1 MPTHVHKR
9 VPKSPACGRRGPPR
23 PSRAL
28 LGPRAQRSHPHLG
41 LGLRSLPLRGT
52 RASLPRPRASPSLA
66 PPLAAPCPAH
76 GPHPI
81 PTSLRPSL
89 LPASPTAPGPR
100 PPGLALSPAKPGARR
115 APPRLLLSRGS
126 LDAGSAW
133 SARQRRGGAV
143 WRLWRAAG
151 RGRGEVAGA
160 VLVTGGDSCRAVPM
174 LRFPTCFP
182 SFRVVGEKQLPQEI
196 IFLVWSPKRDLI
208 ALANTAGEVLLH
220 RLASFHRVWSFPPNE
235 NTGKEVTCLAWRPDG
250 KLLAFALADTKKI
263 VLCDVE
269 KPESLHSFSVE
280 APVSCMHWMEV
291 TVESSVLTSFYN
303 AEDESNLLL
312 PKLPTLPKKL
322 NILVLGGSSGFIEL
336 YAYGMFKIA
345 RVTGIAGTCLALC
358 LSSDLK
364 SLSVV
369 TEVST
374 SGASE
379 VSYFQLETNLLYS
392 FLPEVTRMARKFTH
406 ISALLQYINLSLT
419 CMCEAWEE
427 ILMQMDSRLTKFV
440 QEKNTTTS
448 VQDEFM
454 HLLLWG
460 KASAE
465 LQTLLM
471 NQLTVKGLKKLG
483 QSIESSYSSIQKLV
497 ISHLQS
503 GSESLLYHLSE
514 LKGMASWKQKY
525 EPLGLDAAGIEDA
538 ITAVGSFI
546 LKANELLQV
555 IDSSMKNFKAF
566 FRWLYVAMLRM
577 TEDHVL
583 PELNKMTQK
592 DITFV
597 AEFLT
602 EHFNEAPDLYNR
614 KGKYFNVERVGQYL
628 KDEDDDLVSPPNTE
642 GNQWYDFL
650 QNSSYLKESPL
661 LFPYYPRKSLHFV
674 KRRMENIIDQCLQ
687 KPADVI
693 GKSMNQAICIPLYR
707 DTRSEDS
714 TRRLF
719 KFPFLWNNKT
729 SNLHYLLFTILEDS
743 LYKMCILRRHTDIS
757 QSVSNG
763 LIAIKFGSFTYAT
776 TEKVRRSIYSC
787 LDAQFYDDETVTVVL
802 KDTVGREGRDR
813 LLVQLPLSLVYN
825 SEDSAEYQFTGTYST
840 RLDEQCSAIPTR
852 TMHFEK
858 HWRLLESMKAQY
870 VAGNGFR
877 KVSCV
882 LSSNLRHVRVF
893 EMDIDDEW
901 ELDESSDEEE
911 EAGNKPVKIKEE
923 VLSESETEN
932 QQAGAAAFAPEIVIK
947 VEKLDPE
954 LDS

>member
-1 MPTHVHKR
+1 
-9 VPKSPACGRRGPPR
+9 
-23 PSRAL
+23 
-28 LGPRAQRSHPHLG
+28 
-41 LGLRSLPLRGT
+41 
-52 RASLPRPRASPSLA
+52 
-66 PPLAAPCPAH
+66 
-76 GPHPI
+76 
-81 PTSLRPSL
+81 
-89 LPASPTAPGPR
+89 
-100 PPGLALSPAKPGARR
+100 
-115 APPRLLLSRGS
+115 
-126 LDAGSAW
+126 
-133 SARQRRGGAV
+133 
-143 WRLWRAAG
+143 
-151 RGRGEVAGA
+151 
-160 VLVTGGDSCRAVPM
+160 M

-291 TVESSVLTSFYN
+291 TAESSVLTSFYN

-312 PKLPTLPKKL
+312 PKLPTLPKNYSNTSKIFSEENSDEIIKLLGDVRL

-345 RVTGIAGTCLALC
+345 RVTGIVGTCLALC

-369 TEVST
+369 TEVSAG
-374 SGASE
+374 GASE

-440 QEKNTTTS
+440 QEKSTTTS

-460 KASAE
+460 KA
-465 LQTLLM
+465 
-471 NQLTVKGLKKLG
+471 
-483 QSIESSYSSIQKLV
+483 
-497 ISHLQS
+497 S

-614 KGKYFNVERVGQYL
+614 KGKYFNVEKVGQYL

-650 QNSSYLKESPL
+650 QNSNHLKESPL

-674 KRRMENIIDQCLQ
+674 KRRMENIIDLCLQ

-707 DTRSEDS
+707 DARSEDC

-757 QSVSNG
+757 QSVTNG
-763 LIAIKFGSFTYAT
+763 LIAVKFGSFTYAT
-776 TEKVRRSIYSC
+776 TEKVRRSTYSC

-813 LLVQLPLSLVYN
+813 LLVQLPLSSVYN
-825 SEDSAEYQFTGTYST
+825 SEDSAEYQFTGDYST
-840 RLDEQCSAIPTR
+840 RLDEQRSAIPTR

-911 EAGNKPVKIKEE
+911 EASNKPVKIKEE
-923 VLSESETEN
+923 VLSESEAEN
-932 QQAGAAAFAPEIVIK
+932 QPASAALAPEIVIK

-954 LDS
+954 LDP

>member
-1 MPTHVHKR
+1 
-9 VPKSPACGRRGPPR
+9 
-23 PSRAL
+23 
-28 LGPRAQRSHPHLG
+28 
-41 LGLRSLPLRGT
+41 
-52 RASLPRPRASPSLA
+52 
-66 PPLAAPCPAH
+66 
-76 GPHPI
+76 
-81 PTSLRPSL
+81 
-89 LPASPTAPGPR
+89 
-100 PPGLALSPAKPGARR
+100 
-115 APPRLLLSRGS
+115 
-126 LDAGSAW
+126 
-133 SARQRRGGAV
+133 
-143 WRLWRAAG
+143 
-151 RGRGEVAGA
+151 
-160 VLVTGGDSCRAVPM
+160 M

-235 NTGKEVTCLAWRPDG
+235 NTGKEVTSLAWRPDG

-263 VLCDVE
+263 ILCDVE

-312 PKLPTLPKKL
+312 PKLPTLPKNYSSTSKIFSEENSDEIIKLLGDVRL
-322 NILVLGGSSGFIEL
+322 NILVLGGSSGYIEL

-369 TEVST
+369 AEVST
-374 SGASE
+374 GGASE

-471 NQLTVKGLKKLG
+471 NQQTVKGLKKLG

-525 EPLGLDAAGIEDA
+525 KPLGLDATGIEDA

-583 PELNKMTQK
+583 PELNK
-592 DITFV
+592 
-597 AEFLT
+597 
-602 EHFNEAPDLYNR
+602 APDLYNR
-614 KGKYFNVERVGQYL
+614 KGKYFNVEKVGQYL

-650 QNSSYLKESPL
+650 QNSSHLKESPL

-674 KRRMENIIDQCLQ
+674 KRRMETIIDQCLQ
-687 KPADVI
+687 MPADVI

-707 DTRSEDS
+707 DARSEDS
-714 TRRLF
+714 ARRLL
-719 KFPFLWNNKT
+719 KFPFLWNNKS
-729 SNLHYLLFTILEDS
+729 SNLQYLLFTILEDS

-763 LIAIKFGSFTYAT
+763 LIAVKFGSFTYAT
-776 TEKVRRSIYSC
+776 TEKVRRSNYSC
-787 LDAQFYDDETVTVVL
+787 LDAQFYDDETVTVIL
-802 KDTVGREGRDR
+802 KDTMGREGRDR
-813 LLVQLPLSLVYN
+813 LLVQLPLSFVYN
-825 SEDSAEYQFTGTYST
+825 SEDAAEYQFTGTYAT
-840 RLDEQCSAIPTR
+840 RLDEQSSVIPTR
-852 TMHFEK
+852 TLHFEK

-911 EAGNKPVKIKEE
+911 EASGKPVKIKEE
-923 VLSESETEN
+923 VLSESETE
-932 QQAGAAAFAPEIVIK
+932 AHHASADAPAPEIVVK

>member
-1 MPTHVHKR
+1 
-9 VPKSPACGRRGPPR
+9 
-23 PSRAL
+23 
-28 LGPRAQRSHPHLG
+28 
-41 LGLRSLPLRGT
+41 
-52 RASLPRPRASPSLA
+52 
-66 PPLAAPCPAH
+66 
-76 GPHPI
+76 
-81 PTSLRPSL
+81 
-89 LPASPTAPGPR
+89 
-100 PPGLALSPAKPGARR
+100 
-115 APPRLLLSRGS
+115 
-126 LDAGSAW
+126 
-133 SARQRRGGAV
+133 
-143 WRLWRAAG
+143 
-151 RGRGEVAGA
+151 
-160 VLVTGGDSCRAVPM
+160 M

-196 IFLVWSPKRDLI
+196 VFLVWSPKRDLI

-291 TVESSVLTSFYN
+291 TAESSVLTSFYN

-312 PKLPTLPKKL
+312 PKLPTLPKNYSNTSKIFSEENSDEIIKLLGDVRL

-345 RVTGIAGTCLALC
+345 RVTGIVGTCLALC

-369 TEVST
+369 TEVSAT
-374 SGASE
+374 GVSE

-406 ISALLQYINLSLT
+406 ISALLQYVNLSLT

-497 ISHLQS
+497 ISHLQRV
-503 GSESLLYHLSE
+503 LLYHLSE

-577 TEDHVL
+577 TEDHVI

-614 KGKYFNVERVGQYL
+614 KGKYFNVEKVGQYL

-650 QNSSYLKESPL
+650 QNSSHLKESPL

-693 GKSMNQAICIPLYR
+693 GKSMNQAICIPLYK
-707 DTRSEDS
+707 DTR
-714 TRRLF
+714 R
-719 KFPFLWNNKT
+719 WNNKT

-743 LYKMCILRRHTDIS
+743 IYKMCILRRHTDIS

-776 TEKVRRSIYSC
+776 TEKVRRSTYSC
-787 LDAQFYDDETVTVVL
+787 LDAQFYDDETVT
-802 KDTVGREGRDR
+802 DTVGREGRDR
-813 LLVQLPLSLVYN
+813 LLVQLPLSSVYN
-825 SEDSAEYQFTGTYST
+825 CEDSAEYQFTGNYST
-840 RLDEQCSAIPTR
+840 RLDEQCGAIPTR
-852 TMHFEK
+852 TLHFEK

-882 LSSNLRHVRVF
+882 CF

-901 ELDESSDEEE
+901 ELDESSDDDE
-911 EAGNKPVKIKEE
+911 EASNKPIKIKDE
-923 VLSESETEN
+923 VLSESDTES
-932 QQAGAAAFAPEIVIK
+932 QPAGAAASTPDIVIK

>member
-1 MPTHVHKR
+1 
-9 VPKSPACGRRGPPR
+9 
-23 PSRAL
+23 
-28 LGPRAQRSHPHLG
+28 
-41 LGLRSLPLRGT
+41 
-52 RASLPRPRASPSLA
+52 
-66 PPLAAPCPAH
+66 
-76 GPHPI
+76 
-81 PTSLRPSL
+81 
-89 LPASPTAPGPR
+89 
-100 PPGLALSPAKPGARR
+100 
-115 APPRLLLSRGS
+115 
-126 LDAGSAW
+126 
-133 SARQRRGGAV
+133 
-143 WRLWRAAG
+143 
-151 RGRGEVAGA
+151 
-160 VLVTGGDSCRAVPM
+160 M

-263 VLCDVE
+263 ILCDVE

-312 PKLPTLPKKL
+312 PKLPTLPKNYSSTSKIFSEENSDEIIKLLGDVRL

-525 EPLGLDAAGIEDA
+525 EPLGLDATGIEDA

-614 KGKYFNVERVGQYL
+614 KGKYFNVEKVGQYL

-650 QNSSYLKESPL
+650 QNSSHLKESPL

-707 DTRSEDS
+707 DARSEDS
-714 TRRLF
+714 TRRLL

-763 LIAIKFGSFTYAT
+763 LIGIKFGSFTYAT
-776 TEKVRRSIYSC
+776 TEKVRRSTYSC

-802 KDTVGREGRDR
+802 KDTIGREGRDR

-840 RLDEQCSAIPTR
+840 RLDEQCSVIPTR

-911 EAGNKPVKIKEE
+911 EAGSEPVKIKEE
-923 VLSESETEN
+923 TLSEPEVGTQN
-932 QQAGAAAFAPEIVIK
+932 TAASALAPEIVIK

>member
-1 MPTHVHKR
+1 
-9 VPKSPACGRRGPPR
+9 
-23 PSRAL
+23 
-28 LGPRAQRSHPHLG
+28 
-41 LGLRSLPLRGT
+41 
-52 RASLPRPRASPSLA
+52 
-66 PPLAAPCPAH
+66 
-76 GPHPI
+76 
-81 PTSLRPSL
+81 
-89 LPASPTAPGPR
+89 
-100 PPGLALSPAKPGARR
+100 
-115 APPRLLLSRGS
+115 
-126 LDAGSAW
+126 
-133 SARQRRGGAV
+133 
-143 WRLWRAAG
+143 
-151 RGRGEVAGA
+151 
-160 VLVTGGDSCRAVPM
+160 M

-196 IFLVWSPKRDLI
+196 VFLCWSPKRDLI
-208 ALANTAGEVLLH
+208 ALANTTGEVLLH

-263 VLCDVE
+263 ILCDVE

-312 PKLPTLPKKL
+312 PKLPTLPKNYSNTSKIFSEENSDEIIKLLGDVRL

-369 TEVST
+369 TEVS
-374 SGASE
+374 SGGEAE

-440 QEKNTTTS
+440 QEKTTTTS

-525 EPLGLDAAGIEDA
+525 EPLGLDATGIEDA

-650 QNSSYLKESPL
+650 QNSSHLKESPL

-693 GKSMNQAICIPLYR
+693 GRSMNQAICIPLYR
-707 DTRSEDS
+707 DARSMDS
-714 TRRLF
+714 ARRLL

-743 LYKMCILRRHTDIS
+743 VYKMCILRRHTDIS
-757 QSVSNG
+757 QSVNNG
-763 LIAIKFGSFTYAT
+763 LIGIKFGSFTYAT
-776 TEKVRRSIYSC
+776 AEKVRRSRTFSSSTYSC
-787 LDAQFYDDETVTVVL
+787 LDAQFYDDETVTVIL
-802 KDTVGREGRDR
+802 KDSMGREGRDR
-813 LLVQLPLSLVYN
+813 ILVQLPLSLVYN
-825 SEDSAEYQFTGTYST
+825 SEDAEEYQFTGTYST
-840 RLDEQCSAIPTR
+840 RLDEQGSIIPTR

-870 VAGNGFR
+870 VAGNGLR

-901 ELDESSDEEE
+901 ELDESSDDEE
-911 EAGNKPVKIKEE
+911 EAGGKPMKIKEE
-923 VLSESETEN
+923 VLSESESESETETETEAH
-932 QQAGAAAFAPEIVIK
+932 QDAAALDPDIVIK